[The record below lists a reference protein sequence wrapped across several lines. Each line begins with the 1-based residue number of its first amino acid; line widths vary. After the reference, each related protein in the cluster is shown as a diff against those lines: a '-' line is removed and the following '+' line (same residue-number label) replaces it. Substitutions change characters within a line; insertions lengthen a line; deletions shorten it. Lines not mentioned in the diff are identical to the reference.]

1 MHTFAQRKGN
11 TVRTRKEE
19 CKRVYLKAKWVRG
32 DGDRGRLE
40 THLNIISIVM
50 LLPKIDATFF
60 IFKGKKTMWIFDIFC
75 EERKSEKALD
85 PKPKENQRLEF

>member
-11 TVRTRKEE
+11 TVRTHKEE

-50 LLPKIDATFF
+50 
-60 IFKGKKTMWIFDIFC
+60 
-75 EERKSEKALD
+75 
-85 PKPKENQRLEF
+85 